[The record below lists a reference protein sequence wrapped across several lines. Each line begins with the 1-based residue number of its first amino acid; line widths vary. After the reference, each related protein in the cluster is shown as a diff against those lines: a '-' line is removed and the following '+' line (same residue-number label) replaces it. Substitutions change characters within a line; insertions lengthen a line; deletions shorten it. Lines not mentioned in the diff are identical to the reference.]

1 MEFAL
6 ASSSFRQLRGGV
18 KIKNVWNSKMS
29 QRSEGGVNP
38 NWDIVPNFLDFLF
51 WWLPLLI
58 IVITPPHLFE
68 SFRSS
73 EFLPILKSPFSPY
86 LSIRNL
92 PSLYTISSN
101 ILTKVGFSHRILVQT
116 KFHSSIKTEF
126 DMSSGMGIRK
136 NFDGNQNQSKNGVR
150 PNYREK
156 AKKNSNSYPD
166 TQ

>member
-1 MEFAL
+1 M
-6 ASSSFRQLRGGV
+6 
-18 KIKNVWNSKMS
+18 
-29 QRSEGGVNP
+29 
-38 NWDIVPNFLDFLF
+38 
-51 WWLPLLI
+51 
-58 IVITPPHLFE
+58 ITPPHLFE

-136 NFDGNQNQSKNGVR
+136 KFDGDQNQSKNWVR
-150 PNYREK
+150 PKCREK
-156 AKKNSNSYPD
+156 AKKNLTLIQTHNKWRKKSNIIPGKREKTKKSYFR
-166 TQ
+166 TKFVFKKKTMIFKSKMCS